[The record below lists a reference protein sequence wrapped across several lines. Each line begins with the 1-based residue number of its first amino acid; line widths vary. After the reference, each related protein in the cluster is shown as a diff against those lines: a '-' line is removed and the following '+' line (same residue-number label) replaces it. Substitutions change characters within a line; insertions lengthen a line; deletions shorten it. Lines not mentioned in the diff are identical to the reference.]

1 MRYATLAALTLAA
14 LGTGCVPVTE
24 PLSDVEKAEP
34 DKALVGS
41 WGVVP
46 DPKAKPDPP
55 EAKGIKI
62 SVPGVKGNPKG
73 LMCAEFLGVA
83 PDQNPV
89 GVKGNPKGL
98 MCYGGDTD
106 DSKEGIWFYTTK
118 IGKYTYA
125 NIIMM
130 TKKDDFVQ
138 FGDVGAFA
146 SWQKDP
152 DKRYWIFRYTI
163 DGAKLTVDG
172 GDAAIVKGVMNGAK
186 IERVGRDEF
195 YKTPAGWLASYFDKS
210 GGDKIYDGTLTAK
223 FRKLKDK

>member
-1 MRYATLAALTLAA
+1 MRYATLAALTLAS

-41 WGVVP
+41 WGDAP

-73 LMCAEFLGVA
+73 LMCAGE
-83 PDQNPV
+83 
-89 GVKGNPKGL
+89 
-98 MCYGGDTD
+98 TD
-106 DSKEGIWFYTTK
+106 DSEGGIWFYTTI

-125 NIIMM
+125 NIIL
-130 TKKDDFVQ
+130 TKKGDCVQ

>member
-73 LMCAEFLGVA
+73 LMCS
-83 PDQNPV
+83 
-89 GVKGNPKGL
+89 
-98 MCYGGDTD
+98 GGDTD

-163 DGAKLTVDG
+163 DGGEAKSID
-172 GDAAIVKGVMNGAK
+172 KW
-186 IERVGRDEF
+186 
-195 YKTPAGWLASYFDKS
+195 TPIIKKAGQYAN
-210 GGDKIYDGTLTAK
+210 
-223 FRKLKDK
+223 